1 MSETTLDHQMHQ
13 HALRYCLPQIL
24 SIYLRYT
31 GLGQTLD
38 IEKIKIRHTDLR
50 VIYVSILINKQKV
63 ESKRKHQ
70 FSKELFFMRNL
81 FF

>member
-38 IEKIKIRHTDLR
+38 IEKLR
-50 VIYVSILINKQKV
+50 YDTLIYG
-63 ESKRKHQ
+63 
-70 FSKELFFMRNL
+70 
-81 FF
+81 